1 MTDDQRPLPIKDAL
15 ARYLQRAGLARR
27 VEQAGIVSE
36 WATLV
41 GPQIAA
47 VTEPDAVTADG
58 ILWVRVATAPWA
70 QELRMMTPRILG
82 KLNQGRAGRVREIR
96 WVATPSRRPPET

>member
-1 MTDDQRPLPIKDAL
+1 MSDDPRPASISDVL
-15 ARYLQRAGLARR
+15 ARYLKRSGLARR
-27 VEQAGIVSE
+27 VEAAGIVAD
-36 WATLV
+36 WADLV

-58 ILWVRVATAPWA
+58 ILWVRVVSAPWA

-82 KLNQGRAGRVREIR
+82 KLNQGRTGRVREIR
-96 WVATPSRRPPET
+96 WVAAPPRRQPET

>member
-1 MTDDQRPLPIKDAL
+1 VTDDQQPQTIADVL
-15 ARYLQRAGLARR
+15 ARYLKRAGLARR
-27 VEQAGIVSE
+27 VEAAGIVAE
-36 WATLV
+36 WAELV

-58 ILWVRVATAPWA
+58 ILWVRVASAPWA

-82 KLNQGRAGRVREIR
+82 KLNQGRSGRVREIR
-96 WVATPSRRPPET
+96 WIAAPPRRHGET

>member
-15 ARYLQRAGLARR
+15 ERYLQRAGLARR

-36 WATLV
+36 WAALV

-96 WVATPSRRPPET
+96 WVATPPRRRSET